1 MSEERLVEEA
11 SSVTELLLV
20 QKMLLALV
28 KFDASHPEAEKEL
41 TNCVQFCKQTLTK
54 LSRFQSLFD
63 TNPHQ
68 QQQSL
73 KTSKLLQF
81 NVGKLKNKK
90 SQQKVQKLKDF
101 TQNSYS
107 YMQVVLL
114 QSRIKSQ
121 KTP

>member
-1 MSEERLVEEA
+1 
-11 SSVTELLLV
+11 
-20 QKMLLALV
+20 MLLALV
-28 KFDASHPEAEKEL
+28 RFDASHPEAENEL

-63 TNPHQ
+63 TNPQQ

-90 SQQKVQKLKDF
+90 SQQKVQKLRDF

-114 QSRIKSQ
+114 
-121 KTP
+121 